1 MMQLLELLPLIV
13 FVLVFQLKG
22 QTIELAGFSHSFDG
36 IYSATAALMI
46 ATTLQVLIVWLWK
59 REVEKRLLWLLATV
73 LIFGSATLVLHNQLF
88 IQWKPTVFNWALALV
103 MLGSQWFTKKNLVQR
118 LLGQQINLPEA
129 ACVRVTYVWAAYFFV
144 VGALN
149 LVVAYGF
156 SEAFWVNYKLWSSI
170 LFTLLIAIIT
180 AVLLSPYLKDAEN
193 KPANPDR

>member
-73 LIFGSATLVLHNQLF
+73 LIFGTATLVLHNQLF
-88 IQWKPTVFNWALALV
+88 IQWKPTVFNWALALA
-103 MLGSQWFTKKNLVQR
+103 MLGSQWFTEKNLVQR
-118 LLGQQINLPEA
+118 LLGQQINLPA
-129 ACVRVTYVWAAYFFV
+129 AASVRVTYVWASYFFV

-170 LFTLLIAIIT
+170 LFTLLIAVIT

-193 KPANPDR
+193 KPANPDH